1 MASTT
6 KRESPSKIKKIKKI
20 KEIKLPQPEETANRT
35 ANRDA

>member
-6 KRESPSKIKKIKKI
+6 KRESPSKI